1 MEFVKNIFQELLKKK
16 DQLMQFSKLSVL
28 LSDPFTFF
36 FIAFLTVCL
45 PPSVFPR
52 CIFLFFLTSI
62 MTYLYCF
69 CKGYEKRKSP
79 RVHTMSKK
87 VK

>member
-36 FIAFLTVCL
+36 FM
-45 PPSVFPR
+45 

>member
-1 MEFVKNIFQELLKKK
+1 MDFVKNIFQELLKKK
-16 DQLMQFSKLSVL
+16 DQLMEFSKLSVL

-36 FIAFLTVCL
+36 FM
-45 PPSVFPR
+45 
-52 CIFLFFLTSI
+52 CIFLFVLTSI

-69 CKGYEKRKSP
+69 CKGYEPRKSP
-79 RVHTMSKK
+79 KVHQISKK

>member
-1 MEFVKNIFQELLKKK
+1 MESLKHVFQELLKKK
-16 DQLMQFSKLSVL
+16 DQLFQCTKLSVL

-36 FIAFLTVCL
+36 FM
-45 PPSVFPR
+45 
-52 CIFLFFLTSI
+52 CIFLFILTSV

-69 CKGYEKRKSP
+69 CKGYETRRSP
-79 RVHTMSKK
+79 RVHKMSKK

>member
-1 MEFVKNIFQELLKKK
+1 MEFLKNIFQELLKKK
-16 DQLMQFSKLSVL
+16 DQLIQCSKLSVL

-36 FIAFLTVCL
+36 FM
-45 PPSVFPR
+45 
-52 CIFLFFLTSI
+52 CIFLFILTSL

-69 CKGYEKRKSP
+69 CKGYEPRKSS
-79 RVHTMSKK
+79 RIHNMSKK